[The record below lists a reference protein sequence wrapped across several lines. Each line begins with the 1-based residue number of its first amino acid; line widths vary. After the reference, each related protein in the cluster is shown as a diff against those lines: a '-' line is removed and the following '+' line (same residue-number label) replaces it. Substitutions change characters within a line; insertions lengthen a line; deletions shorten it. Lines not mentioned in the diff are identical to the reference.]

1 MNDNMI
7 AEPLVQ
13 QNTYQK
19 EEHLSDYIQILGKR
33 KWIIIL
39 TFLAIVC
46 GAAFYSYSIIPVYKT
61 TAVINIKKQSFELV
75 GEETKNTSPVDFF
88 QTQLNLIS
96 SRSLAAEVLKEPRL
110 WADDDKAQ
118 GVDTHLSEER
128 TTIGK
133 NPKIDVDP
141 KKVDWYLSK
150 LEVEPVLGTSLLNV
164 SFEGESP
171 EKITQ
176 ILNTHIDVA
185 IRTSIQM
192 EQLAAETAF
201 NYLEKE
207 LVAQKE
213 EVEANRHAIHEYKK
227 TYDIIS
233 KGGREDLQLQ
243 ELVGINS
250 ALINARSERIKF
262 QTIYDQLHSFSVN
275 DNNLLPLPEI
285 SNDYMIQKLRTELVN
300 LKSKRYQLDQR
311 LGALHPQMI
320 QIDSAIKKLNKEI
333 TVEIER
339 LKKNVKANL
348 DRALA
353 YEKSIQDSVD
363 TQKKQAMVSD
373 GQGIDYAMLEQKLNS
388 SQKIYDKLLTQ
399 SKELSL
405 VMGREIGNIHVVDKA
420 EIPEKPF
427 KPDIFKNMVM
437 AVVISLFLG
446 ITLAF
451 FFEYMDNTVKN
462 PEDVLRRLKVP
473 VIGTLPYNKALKK
486 DKTLAIPW
494 NEAQKQIGVM
504 DDSPDPLFG
513 ISGHL
518 PQATIER
525 AKDGYSGQVLVVQS
539 ATMDEGKTTVLTQ
552 LAKTLVDSGLRVL
565 MFDFDLYRPS
575 LHKMFGIENTNGLLN
590 AIDRI
595 SSFTIESGSLSECSI
610 DDLFFLIGLRKKNGM
625 LSITNDSQTMVVY
638 FLNGRC
644 VHIQDRKF
652 SKSSRMGNML
662 LKGNLIT
669 EDQLND
675 ALERQKRTNQP
686 LGYILINSGY
696 ISREKLKGPLKLQ
709 REESL
714 QKLFSWKKGTY
725 SFKSGK
731 ANLHK
736 SDIVEFGDDSSPMIN
751 ALGEVEGSRF
761 LENEIMSCVRTGHDE
776 NLFLLPA
783 GSGLSMRKPQI
794 NVRLTEKLL
803 EILKRHFDIILV
815 DTMPMDTTS
824 GVATLSNLVDG
835 VILVIKAGHLSVKS
849 LNEAISCISDQKIIG
864 AVLNQVK
871 SNQSYYYR

>member
-1 MNDNMI
+1 MNENMI
-7 AEPLVQ
+7 AEPISQQNSYQ
-13 QNTYQK
+13 QNTYQR
-19 EEHLSDYIQILGKR
+19 EEHLSDYIQILFKR

-39 TFLAIVC
+39 IFLAIV
-46 GAAFYSYSIIPVYKT
+46 GGVALYSYQMTPLYKT
-61 TAVINIKKQSFELV
+61 TSVIKIEKQSFELV
-75 GEETKNTSPVDFF
+75 GAETQQLSAGAFF
-88 QTQLNLIS
+88 QTQSSLLN
-96 SRSLAAEVLKEPRL
+96 SRSLAAEVLKDTDL
-110 WADDDKAQ
+110 WGQ
-118 GVDTHLSEER
+118 NN
-128 TTIGK
+128 TI
-133 NPKIDVDP
+133 DP
-141 KKVDWYLSK
+141 QKVDWYLSK
-150 LEVEPVLGTSLLNV
+150 LTVEQVTGTSLLNV
-164 SFEGESP
+164 SYEGESP
-171 EKITQ
+171 EKITK
-176 ILNTHIDVA
+176 ILNTHIDAA
-185 IRTSIQM
+185 IKASIQM
-192 EQLAAETAF
+192 GQSAAEKA
-201 NYLEKE
+201 YGWLQKE
-207 LVAQKE
+207 LVAQKA

-233 KGGREDLQLQ
+233 KGGQEDLQLQ
-243 ELVGINS
+243 ELIGINS
-250 ALINARSERIKF
+250 SLIQARSERIKY
-262 QTIYDQLHSFSVN
+262 QTIYDQLQSFSLN
-275 DNNLLPLPEI
+275 DDNLMPLPEI
-285 SNDYMIQKLRTELVN
+285 SNDYVIQKLRTELIN

-320 QIDSAIKKLNKEI
+320 QIDSAIKKLKQDITIEIDRLNKS
-333 TVEIER
+333 
-339 LKKNVKANL
+339 VKANL

-363 TQKKQAMVSD
+363 TQKKQAIVSD
-373 GQGIDYAMLEQKLNS
+373 GQGIDYAMLQQKLSS

-405 VMGREIGNIHVVDKA
+405 VMGREIGSIHLVDRA
-420 EIPEKPF
+420 EIPRKPY

-437 AVVISLFLG
+437 AIVISLFLG

-451 FFEYMDNTVKN
+451 FLEYMDNTVKN
-462 PEDVLRRLKVP
+462 PEDVLRHLKVP

-486 DKTLAIPW
+486 DKKLAIPW
-494 NEAQKQIGVM
+494 NNENQKQLEAM

-518 PQATIER
+518 PQTTIER
-525 AKDGYSGQVLVVQS
+525 AKEGHSGQVLVIQS

-575 LHKMFGIENTNGLLN
+575 LHKMYGVQNTNGLLN

-595 SSFTIESGSLSECSI
+595 SSFALEEGSLSECSI

-625 LSITNDSQTMVVY
+625 LTINNEAQSMIVY

-652 SKSSRMGNML
+652 SKSSRMGSML
-662 LKGNLIT
+662 LKSNLIT
-669 EDQLND
+669 EEQLND

-736 SDIVEFGDDSSPMIN
+736 SDIVEFGEDSSPMIN
-751 ALGEVEGSRF
+751 ALGELEGSRF
-761 LENEIMSCVRTGHDE
+761 LEDEIMSCVKAGHDD
-776 NLFLLPA
+776 NLYLLTA
-783 GSGLSMRKPQI
+783 GSGLSNRKPQI
-794 NVRLTEKLL
+794 NVKLIEKLL

-849 LNEAISCISDQKIIG
+849 LNEAISCISDQKIVG

>member
-7 AEPLVQ
+7 TEPLVQ
-13 QNTYQK
+13 QDTFQK

-33 KWIIIL
+33 KWVIISI
-39 TFLAIVC
+39 FLAIVC
-46 GAAFYSYSIIPVYKT
+46 GVAFYSYSIIPVYKT
-61 TAVINIKKQSFELV
+61 TAVINIEKQSFEFV
-75 GEETKNTSPVDFF
+75 GTETKKISTVDFF
-88 QTQLNLIS
+88 QTQSNLIT
-96 SRSLAAEVLKEPRL
+96 SRSLAAEVLKESHL
-110 WADDDKAQ
+110 WDNNVQSVVNPISEAQPSKVKNSNILDD
-118 GVDTHLSEER
+118 S
-128 TTIGK
+128 
-133 NPKIDVDP
+133 

-150 LEVEPVLGTSLLNV
+150 LAVEPVIGTSLLNI

-185 IRTSIQM
+185 MKTSIQM

-201 NYLEKE
+201 NWLEKE
-207 LVAQKE
+207 LAAQKA

-227 TYDIIS
+227 TFDIIS
-233 KGGREDLQLQ
+233 KGGKEDLQLQ

-250 ALINARSERIKF
+250 ALINARSERIKY
-262 QTIYDQLHSFSVN
+262 QTIYDQLHSFSLN
-275 DNNLLPLPEI
+275 DNSLLPLPEI

-333 TVEIER
+333 TIEIDR

-353 YEKSIQDSVD
+353 YEKSIQGSVD

-373 GQGIDYAMLEQKLNS
+373 GQGIDYAMLEQKLSS

-399 SKELSL
+399 SKELSMI
-405 VMGREIGNIHVVDKA
+405 MGREIGNIHVVDKA
-420 EIPEKPF
+420 EIPQKPF

-446 ITLAF
+446 ITMAF

-595 SSFTIESGSLSECSI
+595 SSFAIESGSLSECSI
-610 DDLFFLIGLRKKNGM
+610 DDLFFLLGLRKKNGM
-625 LSITNDSQTMVVY
+625 LSITNDSQTMIVY

-652 SKSSRMGNML
+652 SKSSRMGSML

-669 EDQLND
+669 EEQLND

-736 SDIVEFGDDSSPMIN
+736 SDIVEFGEDSSPMIS
-751 ALGEVEGSRF
+751 ALGELEGSLF
-761 LENEIMSCVRTGHDE
+761 LENEIMSCVRSGHDE

-824 GVATLSNLVDG
+824 GVATLSNLMDG